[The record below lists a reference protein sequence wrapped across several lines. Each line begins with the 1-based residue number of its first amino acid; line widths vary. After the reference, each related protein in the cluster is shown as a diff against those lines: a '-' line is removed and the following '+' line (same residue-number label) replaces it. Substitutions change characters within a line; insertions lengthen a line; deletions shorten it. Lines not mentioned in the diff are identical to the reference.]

1 MRYWLNL
8 FTPYT
13 WTRFKE
19 KGANV
24 SGFRSHQHKAA
35 FERVKK
41 GDLLLCYLVKLSR
54 WCGVLEVESD
64 AFKDTTPL
72 FAETNDPFTI
82 RFKVKPKIILDF
94 SQSVPIHEPELW
106 QKLSFTR
113 TLTIHKSGWAVK
125 LRQSLVQIASDDG
138 SLINRVLERQT
149 HSKRDY
155 PLNVSD
161 LRQIRIIDAPARPR
175 E

>member
-1 MRYWLNL
+1 MQYWLNL

-24 SGFRSHQHKAA
+24 SGFGSRQHKAA

-54 WCGVLEVESD
+54 WCGVLEVAGD
-64 AFKDTTPL
+64 AFKDATPL
-72 FAETNDPFTI
+72 FADTNDPFTI

-94 SQSVPIHEPELW
+94 AQSVPIQEPELW
-106 QKLSFTR
+106 QELSFTR
-113 TLTIHKSGWAVK
+113 TIAINKSSWAVK
-125 LRQSLVQIASDDG
+125 LRQSLVQLASDDG

-155 PLNVSD
+155 PLDASD
-161 LRQIRIIDAPARPR
+161 RRQIRSVETPARPLG
-175 E
+175 